1 METNMV
7 RQPILGSNKELLGY
21 ELCYQDNGSSLYNQA
36 DTRAANVIE
45 DFLVQFNSDRLLDGA
60 TAFLTFTP
68 NLLMKNI
75 PKMFQPEKLI
85 IQIEDNS
92 TVHPLAQKIIYRYK
106 KQGYRI
112 AIKGFEFSSRYFS
125 LLDVIDIIKIDMAQG
140 ASSLESVVKIGQSF
154 QKDIIA
160 FNVNSQELYDA
171 AQELGCKYFQ
181 GSAVS
186 QALSSKVQ
194 HMDHLQSNFFQLV
207 IAITKDEPDVDEI
220 AEIISR
226 DVTLA
231 FSLIRLVNSAY
242 FALRNR
248 AKSVKQAL
256 VVLGLGQLKQ
266 WVYLLSFKNNEGGEL
281 SSELIKT
288 SFLRASFCQELSQ
301 YAKSFTLSKS
311 EAYLMGMF
319 STLGLLM
326 EVPLEA
332 ALAELPIADEIKEA
346 LITGEGKAG
355 SLYRLVISYENADWA
370 AMNACAEELGIAAN
384 VISQKYFECCENV
397 NNIWR
402 TLTMPY
408 GEDGEIDEV
417 EASIDGEMIRSVREQ
432 QKNAREKL
440 EAENDETEKKPRK
453 TPVAKSSPKKGK
465 EKQNSGLPEDEWN
478 FGDEFKF

>member
-7 RQPILGSNKELLGY
+7 RQPILSSDKELLGY

-75 PKMFQPEKLI
+75 PKMFQPEKLV

-112 AIKGFEFSSRYFS
+112 AIKGFEFSSRYFA
-125 LLDVIDIIKIDMAQG
+125 LLDVIDIIKIDMSHG
-140 ASSLESVVKIGQSF
+140 PSSMENVVKIGQSF

-160 FNVNSQELYDA
+160 YNVNNQEQYDMA
-171 AQELGCKYFQ
+171 LAMGCKYFQ

-220 AEIISR
+220 SEIISR

-301 YAKSFTLSKS
+301 YAKELPLSKS

-332 ALAELPIADEIKEA
+332 ALSELPIADEIKEA
-346 LITGEGKAG
+346 LVTGEGKAG

-370 AMNACAEELGIAAN
+370 GMASCAEELGITAN
-384 VISQKYFECCENV
+384 VISQKYFECCESV

-408 GEDGEIDEV
+408 GEDGDLDE
-417 EASIDGEMIRSVREQ
+417 EGASIDGEMIRSVREQ
-432 QKNAREKL
+432 QKNARERQA
-440 EAENDETEKKPRK
+440 AERGEPEDSAKPHK
-453 TPVAKSSPKKGK
+453 SAGTKGGAKK
-465 EKQNSGLPEDEWN
+465 EKQPAGLPEDDWN

>member
-7 RQPILGSNKELLGY
+7 RQPILSSNRELLGY

-45 DFLVQFNSDRLLDGA
+45 DFLVQLNSDRLLDGA

-75 PKMFQPEKLI
+75 PKMFQPDKLV

-112 AIKGFEFSSRYFS
+112 AIKGFEFSSRYLA
-125 LLDVIDIIKIDMAQG
+125 LLDVIDIIKVDMSHG
-140 ASSLESVVKIGQSF
+140 SSSMESISKICQSF
-154 QKDIIA
+154 QKEIIA
-160 FNVNSQELYDA
+160 YNVNSPEVYDKA
-171 AQELGCKYFQ
+171 KDLGCRYFQ

-186 QALSSKVQ
+186 QALSSRVQ

-207 IAITKDEPDVDEI
+207 IAITKEEPDVDEI

-266 WVYLLSFKNNEGGEL
+266 WVYLLSFKNNESGEL
-281 SSELIKT
+281 ASELIKT
-288 SFLRASFCQELSQ
+288 SFLRASFCQELSL
-301 YAKSFTLSKS
+301 YAKNFTLSKS

-326 EVPLEA
+326 EVPLES
-332 ALAELPIADEIKEA
+332 ALGQLPIADEIKEA

-355 SLYRLVISYENADWA
+355 SLYRLVVSYENADWA
-370 AMNACAEELGIAAN
+370 AMAACAEELGIAAN
-384 VISQKYFECCENV
+384 VISQKYFECCETV
-397 NNIWR
+397 NEIWR

-408 GEDGEIDEV
+408 GEEGEMDEL
-417 EASIDGEMIRSVREQ
+417 EANIDGEMIRTVREQ
-432 QKNAREKL
+432 QKQSQTAKKA
-440 EAENDETEKKPRK
+440 AETASP
-453 TPVAKSSPKKGK
+453 AKQGT
-465 EKQNSGLPEDEWN
+465 PEDEWN
-478 FGDEFKF
+478 FGDQFKF